1 VANGYLRR
9 HARLARPYGGGFDWT
24 DRYPPIAAGA
34 VNLRAKSFTV
44 DGEAYGLRPRR
55 VAVFVSRYR
64 QHRATDAMLHAFDLL
79 KLDDEDLRPL
89 PLSGRKAKLARLPA
103 RASIGIAFSE
113 HTDEDGAGGSYASGS
128 GHLST
133 SSGGGSWHGVG
144 SRGACSGTWVAGR
157 R

>member
-1 VANGYLRR
+1 MLALRGR
-9 HARLARPYGGGFDWT
+9 TEAGLTGPTAI
-24 DRYPPIAAGA
+24 PPIAAGA